1 MNRKQRRQK
10 EKEERLK
17 AKRASKRIDYE
28 TTVLLS
34 EEMVK
39 EYGVE
44 GCIDRGFGL
53 RETRRVNN

>member
-28 TTVLLS
+28 TTVILTQD
-34 EEMVK
+34 MVDK
-39 EYGVE
+39 YGVD
-44 GCIDRGFGL
+44 GCIERGLGM
-53 RETRRVNN
+53 RDTHMVNN